1 MKNIIDSKEIYE
13 ALKAGIKETGV
24 RLPGDVKRALK
35 KAIKDET
42 GPAEKVLRHISLNL
56 ETAEKENMPM
66 CQDTGMVIV
75 FIEMGHLV
83 EIEKDLFIDDI
94 INEAIKDA
102 YDEAFFRKSVVIDP
116 LNGRKNTG
124 TNLPAVIH
132 HEITKGSDLKISL
145 MLKGFGS
152 ENCSRIQML
161 KPTDDR
167 EKVINTICEIVTSA
181 GGSPCPPSIL
191 GIGIGGTMDYAA
203 KLSKKALLRELD
215 DTNED
220 PYYAQLERDIYTRV
234 NELGI
239 GGGGLGGAI
248 TTLGVKVEKY
258 PTHIAG
264 LPVAISI
271 NCWADRKAV
280 VEFKGETK

>member
-1 MKNIIDSKEIYE
+1 MYNFVDKKDIYN
-13 ALKAGIKETGV
+13 AIKKGIKETGV
-24 RLPGDVKRALK
+24 KLPADVKRALK
-35 KAIKDET
+35 NAIEVET

-66 CQDTGMVIV
+66 CQDTGMVVV
-75 FIEMGHLV
+75 FVEMGNQV
-83 EIEKDLFIDDI
+83 EIKDAFIDDV
-94 INEAIKDA
+94 INNAIKDA
-102 YDEAFFRKSVVIDP
+102 YEEAFFRKSVVADP

-132 HEITKGSDLKISL
+132 HELTKGSDLKISL

-152 ENCSRIQML
+152 ENCSRIAML
-161 KPTDDR
+161 KPTAGRD
-167 EKVINTICEIVTSA
+167 EVISTIAEIVTSA

-215 DTNED
+215 DSHPD
-220 PYYAQLERDIYTRV
+220 PYYAQLESDIYSEV
-234 NELGI
+234 NKLGI

-258 PTHIAG
+258 ATHIAG
-264 LPVAISI
+264 LPVAVSV
-271 NCWADRKAV
+271 NCWADRKAI
-280 VEFKGETK
+280 VEFKGELK

>member
-1 MKNIIDSKEIYE
+1 MKNIIDKRDIYT

-24 RLPGDVKRALK
+24 RLPEDVKKALK
-35 KAIKDET
+35 NAIEVET

-56 ETAEKENMPM
+56 ETADRENMPM
-66 CQDTGMVIV
+66 CQDTGMIV
-75 FIEMGHLV
+75 AFVEMGNDV
-83 EIEKDLFIDDI
+83 EIKDAFIDDV
-94 INEAIKDA
+94 INDAIKDS
-102 YDEAFFRKSVVIDP
+102 YEEAFFRKSVVADP

-124 TNLPAVIH
+124 NNLPAVIH
-132 HEITKGSDLKISL
+132 HELTKGPDLKISL

-152 ENCSRIQML
+152 ENCSRLAML
-161 KPTDDR
+161 KPTAGR
-167 EKVINTICEIVTSA
+167 EEVINTIAEIVTSA

-215 DTNED
+215 DINPD
-220 PYYAQLERDIYTRV
+220 PYYAELERDIYKRV

-248 TTLGVKVEKY
+248 TTLGVKVEKFA
-258 PTHIAG
+258 THIAG
-264 LPVAISI
+264 LPVAVSV
-271 NCWADRKAV
+271 NCWADRKTI
-280 VEFKGETK
+280 VEFKGDIK